1 MAANLLSAGLDLSN
15 ASMEVLQARAGAWH
29 VPAWS
34 GMLPHV
40 GMGRRLM
47 LSAAPFPPLPA
58 VHLPMNSSPVL
69 CASCIHATLSM
80 PGSLLQFLS
89 DHPQLLT
96 REGAPEIR
104 AKLRLFA
111 SWRLPPPMCP
121 LLLARCPRLLRESDE
136 QLQAG
141 FGGLAESTISWPSA
155 GLPSDAPLHVP
166 ATSG

>member
-1 MAANLLSAGLDLSN
+1 
-15 ASMEVLQARAGAWH
+15 
-29 VPAWS
+29 
-34 GMLPHV
+34 
-40 GMGRRLM
+40 
-47 LSAAPFPPLPA
+47 
-58 VHLPMNSSPVL
+58 
-69 CASCIHATLSM
+69 M
-80 PGSLLQFLS
+80 PCSLLQFLS

-136 QLQAG
+136 QLQVG
-141 FGGLAESTISWPSA
+141 FGGLAELTIRWPSV

-166 ATSG
+166 ATSGSAARATSLVSNYRKLDCKLQKLQAVVDIFLGYGFTWPNVHAVLLGYAPVLRVE